1 MIKVHGMVWE
11 DKEKYSTL
19 SMVLIIFT
27 SERNSILKLMEKN
40 PVLNLLINEGPMSS
54 PQEKHFN

>member
-27 SERNSILKLMEKN
+27 SERNSHIETYGEESCFKFAN
-40 PVLNLLINEGPMSS
+40 
-54 PQEKHFN
+54 Q